1 MRVGLGGMGRRR
13 ASQTGLSNLSP
24 SLSRLRYSFERMTSR
39 EKRRFLSLFLCVV
52 VVVAS
57 VCFFMGDTAVFFCLF
72 VFVAALRLLV
82 VS

>member
-1 MRVGLGGMGRRR
+1 MRVDLGGRRR

-24 SLSRLRYSFERMTSR
+24 SLSRARARYSFERMTSR

-57 VCFFMGDTAVFFCLF
+57 VYFMGDTAVFCFF